1 MTTKSLLL
9 TICYLSCHSWATAQN
24 IDSLFAHVP
33 ESVCPILVQ
42 SNRLDL
48 LDLYNSRMKA
58 VTPNLYGGQTI
69 LAEKSENFLKLQQT
83 ESTDWCMKL
92 YKAPQQAY
100 ILVCQTFRAPY
111 AESVLSWYDTQWK
124 ATTPPA
130 GFTLPAPTD
139 FAESDSLKE
148 VVNAW
153 PAHYINASLTANSD
167 SIHFTI
173 TPMNSSSALNELTRK
188 DLNTI
193 TLKWDRQKYQ
203 FVNCPTQK

>member
-1 MTTKSLLL
+1 MSFHKHCNFACMTTKSLLL
-9 TICYLSCHSWATAQN
+9 TICYLGCHSWATAQN
-24 IDSLFAHVP
+24 VDSLFAHVP

-100 ILVCQTFRAPY
+100 ILVCQTFRLHMPKVY
-111 AESVLSWYDTQWK
+111 CPGMTHNGRPRHHLQDLRCPPRPILRR
-124 ATTPPA
+124 AT
-130 GFTLPAPTD
+130 
-139 FAESDSLKE
+139 
-148 VVNAW
+148 
-153 PAHYINASLTANSD
+153 
-167 SIHFTI
+167 
-173 TPMNSSSALNELTRK
+173 R
-188 DLNTI
+188 
-193 TLKWDRQKYQ
+193 
-203 FVNCPTQK
+203 